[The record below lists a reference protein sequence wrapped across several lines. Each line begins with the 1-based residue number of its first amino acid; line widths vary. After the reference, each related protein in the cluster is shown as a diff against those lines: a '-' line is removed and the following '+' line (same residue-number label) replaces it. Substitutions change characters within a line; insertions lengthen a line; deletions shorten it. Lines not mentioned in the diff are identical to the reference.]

1 MVATPDSPWGVNLK
15 DYALTKAKLATCG
28 IILLQCRIA
37 ICCLKNRDAAGDSPT
52 NKGKDRSG
60 RRGQLYGAQEL
71 RNTKRPPFVL
81 RSNLSVR
88 LEVSH

>member
-15 DYALTKAKLATCG
+15 DYALTKAKRATCG

-52 NKGKDRSG
+52 NKGKDRG
-60 RRGQLYGAQEL
+60 GTNIFLMEGALGEQTADED
-71 RNTKRPPFVL
+71 
-81 RSNLSVR
+81 NLDMVMIFCCVVR
-88 LEVSH
+88 